1 MKYLNRTEF
10 KVGDI
15 LEDEHGYIIK
25 IVGITNDDVW
35 KYVTKRLFDGFIS
48 CKKGKHLSEIDED

>member
-15 LEDEHGYIIK
+15 LEDDCGDIVK
-25 IVGITNDDVW
+25 IVGITNDCIW
-35 KYVTKRLFDGFIS
+35 KYVTKRLSDGFVS
-48 CKKGKHLSEIDED
+48 CKKGKHLSEINED